1 MLIEIEKLLADP
13 FVTDVL
19 ISPPTGVWVDDGR
32 GLHAVAGLAV
42 TEESVRALAQEL
54 ISRGGRHI
62 DQLGPMADVRLSGGI
77 RVHAVLAPIAHAG
90 TAISIR
96 VPRTQGWTLED
107 LVSAGMVSGDQA
119 ATLRTAVA
127 HRQNILIS
135 GSTGTGKTT
144 LLAALL
150 AGVSESERIITIED
164 VAELEV
170 RHPCVVGLEARQ
182 PNGDGVGAIG
192 LGELVRQALRMRP
205 DRLVVGECRGP
216 ELLDFLTALNTGHS
230 GGGITLHA
238 NSLAQVPARLVALA
252 HAHQMSAT
260 ALTSLA
266 GSAIDLVVH
275 LERPDG
281 QRRVAGIGV
290 LRQTPEG
297 LCVESVPSGA
307 TEP

>member
-1 MLIEIEKLLADP
+1 MLIHIEQLLADP
-13 FVTDVL
+13 SVTDVL

-32 GLHAVAGLAV
+32 GLHAVAGMPV
-42 TEESVRALAQEL
+42 TEESVRVLAQEL

-96 VPRTQGWTLED
+96 VPRTQGWTLDD
-107 LVSAGMVSGDQA
+107 LARTGMASDDQVA
-119 ATLRTAVA
+119 ALREAVA
-127 HRQNILIS
+127 QRQNILIS

-150 AGVSESERIITIED
+150 AEIPESERIITIED

-238 NSLAQVPARLVALA
+238 NSLAQVPARLIALA
-252 HAHQMSAT
+252 HAHQISAA

-275 LERPDG
+275 LERRDA
-281 QRRVAGIGV
+281 QRRIAGIGV
-290 LRQTPEG
+290 LRETPEG
-297 LCVESVPSGA
+297 LRVEPTRSQANHP
-307 TEP
+307 